1 MYFDNIL
8 CAGLRRHNV
17 RDVCRQCSFVMEV
30 REREVESRIYCVW
43 TKIRHLL
50 ISQLF
55 HTSVL
60 VSYLKVFAGA
70 IAPEQL

>member
-1 MYFDNIL
+1 MYFNNIL
-8 CAGLRRHNV
+8 CAGLRRRNV
-17 RDVCRQCSFVMEV
+17 RYVQCSFVMEV

-60 VSYLKVFAGA
+60 LSYLKVFAGA
-70 IAPEQL
+70 IAPEQI